1 MYTVSYRYSTAL
13 CAVSLLS
20 GFQAI
25 AAPTLKGSEVEPA
38 AALERR
44 LHQMESAFKQM
55 ESERRA
61 LASEM
66 EAMRAEMKRINAEA
80 KAATSDKPGRRLE
93 NTQASLNQ
101 QDSVE
106 KPEKKHMV
114 FFRGGYPDM
123 VNSRSNQAYTD
134 LYAKDNGYRP
144 QNKERDG
151 VYFGAGVDLNISDNF
166 FGLLDD
172 TQFMTEI
179 MFNWN
184 RWDSHQGGFT
194 AVGNNGAQ
202 NIVPVMASKLG
213 LNPQNRHLR
222 GVTLSQFTLS
232 ASPKIKFMH
241 GSDFRPWMIPVGMTF
256 SFISPSSDSGTHV
269 GPGVMFG
276 AGFDYNF
283 WDDLFVGMDG
293 RYNWVANE
301 MDGVK
306 ASYYQVG
313 GYIGAGF

>member
-1 MYTVSYRYSTAL
+1 MSHRSYRHTTAL
-13 CAVSLLS
+13 YAFSLLS
-20 GFQAI
+20 GFQAN
-25 AAPTLKGSEVEPA
+25 AGQAFNDSGDTPA
-38 AALERR
+38 VALERR
-44 LHQMESAFKQM
+44 LHQMESAFRQM
-55 ESERRA
+55 EAERRA
-61 LASEM
+61 MASEM

-80 KAATSDKPGRRLE
+80 KAVTPDTQRRSLD
-93 NTQASLNQ
+93 NTQASLKK
-101 QDSVE
+101 QDSPG
-106 KPEKKHMV
+106 KYEKKHMV

-151 VYFGAGVDLNISDNF
+151 VYFGAGVDLNISDDL
-166 FGLLDD
+166 FGLLGD

-202 NIVPVMASKLG
+202 NIVPVMAKKLG
-213 LNPQNRHLR
+213 LNPQDRHLR

-241 GSDFRPWMIPVGMTF
+241 GSDFRPWIIPVGMSF
-256 SFISPSSDSGTHV
+256 SFISPSSDSGTNV

-276 AGFDYNF
+276 TGFDYNF